1 MKTKFSL
8 VSCAWMGLF
17 ISFLLCWPTQ
27 ASSVDIRGM
36 WVGNAKGTI
45 FGAEG
50 SMNITYQ
57 RGEDIYGIIEG
68 GNFFGRARF
77 AIQGTLR
84 GNEIYGRKDGHTFK
98 GFLYADGT
106 IRGVFRAAD
115 GDTYDVF
122 LQRAHSYW
130 GWGTAPG
137 MW

>member
-1 MKTKFSL
+1 
-8 VSCAWMGLF
+8 
-17 ISFLLCWPTQ
+17 
-27 ASSVDIRGM
+27 M

-57 RGEDIYGIIEG
+57 QGEDIYGIIEG

-98 GFLYADGT
+98 GLLYADGT
-106 IRGVFRAAD
+106 IRGVFRASD